1 MIHKKMPKYFFNKII
16 KKSSVTN
23 QNYFLRFYSVF
34 RQNAKSVFF
43 ENKNYLPYFKNGQ
56 KINVHFKKNY

>member
-1 MIHKKMPKYFFNKII
+1 MPKYFFNNII
-16 KKSSVTN
+16 KKNSVTN

-34 RQNAKSVFF
+34 RQNTKSVFF

-56 KINVHFKKNY
+56 KINVHF